1 MYKLVAVDIDG
12 TLLNDNKELTKETKR
27 AINVATKLGVKVVIT
42 TGRIIQSVKELIEKL
57 GLEGEEEYVIANNGC
72 TIYNTKDYSLVYEKS
87 LKDENLKEV
96 YKKYKRKETVIEVHT
111 LNGILTEDISEHEH
125 QINRYHDMEILQK
138 DFQNDKIEDQ
148 KLVKILVKG
157 DEKYIE
163 ELTKVVPRELHEKYA
178 VVRSLD
184 HLLEFMYKGSSK
196 AKGLEVL
203 GEILGIKREEII
215 AIGDGINDLEMIEYA
230 GLGVAMGNAKEEV
243 KKVANFITKS
253 NEENGV
259 AYTIEKFILNHR
271 ERKGKIG

>member
-27 AINVATKLGVKVVIT
+27 VINVAAKLGVKVVIT
-42 TGRIIQSVKELIEKL
+42 TGRIIQSVKELIEEL

-72 TIYNTKDYSLVYEKS
+72 TIYNTRDYSLVYEKS
-87 LKDENLKEV
+87 LKDKNLKEV

-111 LNGILTEDISEHEH
+111 LNGILTEDISKHEH
-125 QINRYHDMEILQK
+125 QIDRYPDMEILQK

-259 AYTIEKFILNHR
+259 AYTIEKFILKDR
-271 ERKGKIG
+271 ERNGRVG

>member
-1 MYKLVAVDIDG
+1 MYKLVAIDIDG

-42 TGRIIQSVKELIEKL
+42 TGRIIQSVKELIEEL

-87 LKDENLKEV
+87 LKDKNLKEV

-125 QINRYHDMEILQK
+125 QINRYPDMEVLQK
-138 DFQNDKIEDQ
+138 DFQKDKIEDQ

-157 DEKYIE
+157 DERYIE

-243 KKVANFITKS
+243 KKAANFITKS

-259 AYTIEKFILNHR
+259 AYTIEKFILKDR
-271 ERKGKIG
+271 ERNGRVG

>member
-27 AINVATKLGVKVVIT
+27 AINESTKLGVKVVIT
-42 TGRIIQSVKELIEKL
+42 TGRIIQSVKELIEEL

-72 TIYNTKDYSLVYEKS
+72 TIYNTRDYSLVYEKS
-87 LKDENLKEV
+87 LKDKNLKEV

-259 AYTIEKFILNHR
+259 AYTIEKFILKDR
-271 ERKGKIG
+271 ERNGRVG

>member
-27 AINVATKLGVKVVIT
+27 AINESTKLGVKVVIT
-42 TGRIIQSVKELIEKL
+42 TGRIIQSVKELIEEL
-57 GLEGEEEYVIANNGC
+57 CLEGEEEYVIANNGC

-87 LKDENLKEV
+87 LKDKNLKEV

-125 QINRYHDMEILQK
+125 QIDRYPDMEILQK
-138 DFQNDKIEDQ
+138 DFQKDKIEDQ

-259 AYTIEKFILNHR
+259 AYTIEKFILKDR
-271 ERKGKIG
+271 ERNGRVG

>member
-1 MYKLVAVDIDG
+1 MYKLVAIDIDG

-42 TGRIIQSVKELIEKL
+42 TGRIIQSVKELIEEL

-87 LKDENLKEV
+87 LKDKNLKEV

-125 QINRYHDMEILQK
+125 QINRYPDMEVLQK
-138 DFQNDKIEDQ
+138 DFQKDKIEDQ

-157 DEKYIE
+157 DERYIE

-196 AKGLEVL
+196 AKGLEGL

-259 AYTIEKFILNHR
+259 AYTIEKFILKDR
-271 ERKGKIG
+271 ERNGRVG